1 MELLP
6 ALEVGPPA
14 NFEDLLAA
22 AQPRD
27 PRSAR
32 ESAQPQPESSSSSD
46 QERKQTVTE
55 SSIEDTQT
63 STSVVQTQ
71 SSSSEGSLEIE
82 ATFELLAGC
91 LVTRDYFAC
100 IVETLMWHRLEGET
114 ADFSRKAIGM

>member
-14 NFEDLLAA
+14 NFDDLLAA
-22 AQPRD
+22 AQPRARD

-46 QERKQTVTE
+46 QEGKETATE
-55 SSIEDTQT
+55 SSTEDTQT
-63 STSVVQTQ
+63 STSVVRTQ
-71 SSSSEGSLEIE
+71 NSSSEGSLEIE
-82 ATFELLAGC
+82 AAFELLAG
-91 LVTRDYFAC
+91 
-100 IVETLMWHRLEGET
+100 IVETLMWHRQEGET